1 MKLTSDYPY
10 WLLRNGLRY
19 SYPALDGDISCDVV
33 IVGGG
38 ITAAI
43 LVDRFSQEGLR
54 TIVCDRRDL
63 CTGST
68 SASTALLQYE
78 IDVSLTEMTKM
89 IGAEKASRAYRL
101 SHASIDKLDK
111 IATSLDLDVGFR
123 RKTSI
128 HLADNRRTALELAE
142 EARARKQLGLDVT
155 YHDAEDLKQSFRLE
169 GAAALSTQQAAS
181 CDPYL
186 LALALFQRSQK
197 FGAQI
202 YDRTEIQELLHDGGI
217 CKLTTDRGCTITSK
231 HAIYANGYES
241 QAMLREKIVNLDNTY
256 ALASEPLLDIQP
268 WDVDWLLWEA
278 KEPYLYLRITADN
291 RLLAGG
297 EDDEYH
303 SPARRDRAIEKKS
316 VRVEKKVRKLIPDL
330 KWEPAYSWAGT
341 FGKTKDGLA
350 YIGPTPEYP
359 GAHFALCFGGN
370 GITFS
375 AIAADILADLVSKG
389 TSPDAELFAF
399 SR

>member
-155 YHDAEDLKQSFRLE
+155 YHDAEDLKRSFRLE